1 MRVVFFGTPA
11 FAVPTLEALLS
22 SKHDVVAVVT
32 QPDRPRD
39 RRRPPRRPSLRGNWP
54 GCRPISPSSLPMA
67 RS

>member
-22 SKHDVVAVVT
+22 SRHDVVAVIT

-39 RRRPPRRPSLRGNWP
+39 RGHKTTAPPVKLAAGTTQVLQPASAKTP
-54 GCRPISPSSLPMA
+54 
-67 RS
+67 